1 MSRLNGRRAEAEA
14 QGLRVNVAILG
25 AGRIAHSMAR
35 TLVAMAADPR
45 YAGLVAPYAVAA
57 RDGGRAAAFAAEY
70 GFPVSYGSYYE
81 LLADPD
87 VDRVYIATPHR
98 LHAEQGIACLKAGK
112 NILVEKSFT
121 ANAAQARALLDA
133 ADGSGLLCTEAI
145 WTRYMPSR
153 AIVDRIVASGAIG
166 ELRSIS
172 ANLCYP
178 VSGKARMSDPA
189 MAGGA
194 LLDVGVYPLNFI
206 DMVMG
211 GHGEVPVE
219 RVETSMTPYAPTG
232 VDAQNSTTLYYA
244 NGVMAVSTSSMLRP
258 CGLHLG
264 RQGVR
269 GVPQHQQHRS
279 DRRVRRRPCR
289 GGALRCAGAADRLR
303 VSGRRR
309 GERDSRRARGVRR
322 DAARRFA
329 AHRRAHGRAAG
340 EVGAEVSVRVT
351 VLRQVG
357 RRVPHPSLTGL
368 AARHAPRTPAVSA
381 AYTPR

>member
-70 GFPVSYGSYYE
+70 GFPVSYGSYDE

-87 VDRVYIATPHR
+87 VDLVYIATPHS
-98 LHAEQGIACLKAGK
+98 LHA
-112 NILVEKSFT
+112 
-121 ANAAQARALLDA
+121 
-133 ADGSGLLCTEAI
+133 TEAI

-244 NGVMAVSTSSMLRP
+244 NGVMAVSTSSMLA
-258 CGLHLG
+258 C
-264 RQGVR
+264 
-269 GVPQHQQHRS
+269 S
-279 DRRVRRRPCR
+279 DRAGCIWGDKGYVVCR
-289 GGALRCAGAADRLR
+289 NINNIEAIDVYGADHA
-303 VSGRRR
+303 V
-309 GERDSRRARGVRR
+309 
-322 DAARRFA
+322 
-329 AHRRAHGRAAG
+329 
-340 EVGAEVSVRVT
+340 AEHYD
-351 VLRQVG
+351 
-357 RRVPHPSLTGL
+357 VPAQLTGYEYQVV
-368 AARHAPRTPAVSA
+368 AAANAILDGREECAEMPHADSLRIVELMDELRAKWGLKYPFE
-381 AYTPR
+381 

>member
-1 MSRLNGRRAEAEA
+1 M
-14 QGLRVNVAILG
+14 
-25 AGRIAHSMAR
+25 
-35 TLVAMAADPR
+35 
-45 YAGLVAPYAVAA
+45 
-57 RDGGRAAAFAAEY
+57 
-70 GFPVSYGSYYE
+70 SYGSYDE

-87 VDRVYIATPHR
+87 VDLVYIATPHS

-244 NGVMAVSTSSMLRP
+244 NGVMAVSTSSMLA
-258 CGLHLG
+258 C
-264 RQGVR
+264 
-269 GVPQHQQHRS
+269 S
-279 DRRVRRRPCR
+279 DRAGCIWGDKGYVVCR
-289 GGALRCAGAADRLR
+289 NINNIEAIDVYGADHA
-303 VSGRRR
+303 V
-309 GERDSRRARGVRR
+309 
-322 DAARRFA
+322 
-329 AHRRAHGRAAG
+329 
-340 EVGAEVSVRVT
+340 AEHYD
-351 VLRQVG
+351 
-357 RRVPHPSLTGL
+357 VPAQLTGYEYQV
-368 AARHAPRTPAVSA
+368 AAAANAILDGREECAEMPHADSLRIVELMDELRAKWGLKYPFE
-381 AYTPR
+381 